1 MTGRFPGLKG
11 LENGIFYQF
20 NQIGV
25 LGVWGFG
32 VLVFGFF
39 VFYKNKMAQKSNF
52 LAEFRPCH
60 VEISYQVD
68 GQTKTTIFAKGEHS
82 LETT

>member
-1 MTGRFPGLKG
+1 
-11 LENGIFYQF
+11 
-20 NQIGV
+20 

-39 VFYKNKMAQKSNF
+39 VFYKNKMAQKPNF

-68 GQTKTTIFAKGEHS
+68 SQTKTTIFAKGEH
-82 LETT
+82 